1 MAEPALIPQPMTF
14 EAAARLDPDE
24 FAGDIVMGK
33 WVPDPRR
40 GWRRGEVAGNAAA
53 KLQAYAKS
61 QRGLIVAAGRPGCML
76 SQDPDTLRGPDVALI
91 RAERKPT
98 GRGDDGW
105 LAGAP
110 DLAGGGVG
118 AEETASRWAG
128 ERLESRQARGGSAW
142 VVEGGT

>member
-40 GWRRGEVAGNAAA
+40 GWRRGEVARNADA

-61 QRGLIVAAGRPGCML
+61 QRGLMVAAGRPGCML

-98 GRGDDGW
+98 GRGVEWW
-105 LAGAP
+105 LEGAP
-110 DLAGGGVG
+110 DLAVEVVGDAQPASRSARKGLDYLKAGGG
-118 AEETASRWAG
+118 
-128 ERLESRQARGGSAW
+128 
-142 VVEGGT
+142 